1 MEIPVFW
8 MVAQTSKMKNAA
20 ESKKASKIVF
30 FFIRLDL
37 GQASVELGPFLS
49 L

>member
-8 MVAQTSKMKNAA
+8 MVAQSSKMTNAA

-30 FFIRLDL
+30 LRLDL
-37 GQASVELGPFLS
+37 GQASVEA
-49 L
+49 